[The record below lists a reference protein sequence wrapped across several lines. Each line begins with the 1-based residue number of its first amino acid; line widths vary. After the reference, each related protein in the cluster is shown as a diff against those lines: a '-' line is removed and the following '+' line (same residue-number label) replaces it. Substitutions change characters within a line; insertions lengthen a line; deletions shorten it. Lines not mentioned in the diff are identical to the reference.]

1 MASETETAVDA
12 LQSTEE
18 TAEKL
23 PEEAP
28 PAVPAKPAESRR
40 CDSCGLAGHAGR
52 LHGQRFQCNCC
63 LGVSKAVRRTLG
75 KFLEKFQL
83 LEGTEKE
90 AFFKDLSEKRRAQGT
105 RNMAWSAIRG
115 ALQHVTENSTQ
126 VTGTFL
132 PLNVWLAQGWEESQ
146 VTNSEQEWDEEKQC
160 YTYRVDVKKLKW
172 KEALGGAPAAG
183 KRGCRERTAQPLRT
197 ATSARRR
204 GRRREGRGAGA
215 GGTQREVPR
224 PRAESAA
231 RSYAA
236 TL

>member
-52 LHGQRFQCNCC
+52 LHGPRFQCNCC

-75 KFLEKFQL
+75 KFPEKFQL

-90 AFFKDLSEKRRAQGT
+90 AFFKDLSEKRRAQGS

-115 ALQHVTENSTQ
+115 ALTHSLTLQHVTENSTQ

-160 YTYRVDVKKLKW
+160 YTYHVDVKKLKW
-172 KEALGGAPAAG
+172 KEAF
-183 KRGCRERTAQPLRT
+183 
-197 ATSARRR
+197 
-204 GRRREGRGAGA
+204 
-215 GGTQREVPR
+215 
-224 PRAESAA
+224 A

-236 TL
+236 AL